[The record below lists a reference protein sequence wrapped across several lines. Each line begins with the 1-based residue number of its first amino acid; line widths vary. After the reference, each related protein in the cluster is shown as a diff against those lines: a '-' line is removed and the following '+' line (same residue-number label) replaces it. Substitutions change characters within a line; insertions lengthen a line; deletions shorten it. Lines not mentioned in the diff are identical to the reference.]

1 MRFPSAV
8 VLMGVCGSG
17 KTTVGIALSERCG
30 GVFYDADDFHPQS
43 NISKMKRGE
52 PLDDADRAP
61 WLDELA
67 LRLATASVER
77 PPVVLACSALKEQYR
92 DILRSGCADLQFVHL
107 CGTPEVIRARLAA
120 RTGHFMPD
128 VLIDSQFAALE
139 APTGALVVDID
150 SSVEEVVE
158 TILSGLALVRGK
170 SVNI

>member
-1 MRFPSAV
+1 
-8 VLMGVCGSG
+8 MGVCGSG

-43 NISKMKRGE
+43 NIAKMKRGE

-67 LRLATASVER
+67 LRLAAASVER

-120 RTGHFMPD
+120 RTGHFMPE

-170 SVNI
+170 SANI